1 MRRRRKRK
9 SRVILIFSSLIAVT
23 AAGIGYKSIPGLAEA
38 AGRLGEVKVGF
49 ESDPKNYTCLLYTSY
64 LSKKAADKLSIRISA
79 ESTIGKGSI
88 FYIDLHSDKLKIE

>member
-49 ESDPKNYTCLLYTSY
+49 ESDPKNYTGEMDFNFQSINGEDEI
-64 LSKKAADKLSIRISA
+64 LSSGYGWHEEQEEVSNT
-79 ESTIGKGSI
+79 ESDSEAGPKP
-88 FYIDLHSDKLKIE
+88 